1 MKIAQSI
8 FFVLAYFVSFG
19 QSGTISGKI
28 LTSEGNDIKSILQ
41 ITINPSN
48 QKVNTNNYGE
58 FSFDK
63 LAPGTY
69 EISLTGEGYINK
81 KTNVTLTN
89 DEKRSIIIVAQE
101 KVLDL
106 YINYWRRK
114 RHQRTS
120 RIGLFFI
127 GERIKKTRIHRC

>member
-48 QKVNTNNYGE
+48 QKVNTTNYGE

-63 LAPGTY
+63 LAPGT
-69 EISLTGEGYINK
+69 
-81 KTNVTLTN
+81 
-89 DEKRSIIIVAQE
+89 
-101 KVLDL
+101 
-106 YINYWRRK
+106 
-114 RHQRTS
+114 
-120 RIGLFFI
+120 
-127 GERIKKTRIHRC
+127 

>member
-48 QKVNTNNYGE
+48 QKVNTTNYGE
-58 FSFDK
+58 FSFDN
-63 LAPGTY
+63 
-69 EISLTGEGYINK
+69 ISLSPRFLLSEHKRTRLIITGNMDLALQHYEKYLTFESVFLPFSRFSHIWCFFKIRHGINIYI
-81 KTNVTLTN
+81 
-89 DEKRSIIIVAQE
+89 
-101 KVLDL
+101 
-106 YINYWRRK
+106 
-114 RHQRTS
+114 
-120 RIGLFFI
+120 IG
-127 GERIKKTRIHRC
+127 